1 MSDKMQDKARQ
12 STCQIES
19 QNIYMLDN
27 MSNKMQDR
35 ISDRMSECMNVCCQ
49 VVTSE
54 DMSD

>member
-35 ISDRMSECMNVCCQ
+35 ILDRMPERMSDRM
-49 VVTSE
+49 
-54 DMSD
+54 

>member
-19 QNIYMLDN
+19 QNIYMLDK

-35 ISDRMSECMNVCCQ
+35 ILDRMPERMSDRM
-49 VVTSE
+49 
-54 DMSD
+54 